1 MNYKN
6 KLILE
11 MGIFFIIVFGIF
23 TYIVLNEKKHVIL
36 LPKVEEKL
44 NKYID
49 NNYSKEKINL
59 DIGKT
64 KYDINN

>member
-6 KLILE
+6 KLVLE
-11 MGIFFIIVFGIF
+11 MGIFFIIVFGLF

-44 NKYID
+44 NK
-49 NNYSKEKINL
+49 
-59 DIGKT
+59 
-64 KYDINN
+64 

>member
-6 KLILE
+6 KLVLE
-11 MGIFFIIVFGIF
+11 MGIFFIIVFGLF

-36 LPKVEEKL
+36 LPKVEESL

-59 DIGKT
+59 NISKA
-64 KYDINN
+64 KYDIND